1 MESGNLGAR
10 LVDELDEVGA
20 LVEEDSEAVA
30 NFDQSLVFMLI
41 FIGLYFMGLNKS
53 TTSLELVR

>member
-30 NFDQSLVFMLI
+30 NFDQSLFVMLI